1 MKAYMVKINGMFN
14 AIHPTKEGCE
24 TQVRQLNQV
33 FQRRRNQYGLNF
45 DVRFAT
51 MHEVHVSEE
60 APQPKL
66 DTYVRWVVV
75 YERAVNGT
83 FEEVIKDCYV
93 YDTREEARKCVRH
106 LKDHPELFRNYSIIR
121 QEHVM
126 VKSEVVR

>member
-14 AIHPTKEGCE
+14 AIHPTKGGCE
-24 TQVRQLNQV
+24 ICVRQLNRV
-33 FQRRRNQYGLNF
+33 FQRRRDKYGLNF

-66 DTYVRWVVV
+66 DTFVRWVVV

-93 YDTREEARKCVRH
+93 HDTREEARKCVRY
-106 LKDHPELFRNYSIIR
+106 LKEHAKLFRNFSIIR